1 MDLIAGLAA
10 TAKGL
15 EIAKALRD
23 IDRSM
28 ESAEYRSRI
37 ADLIDQLTDAKI
49 ALSEAKETIAE
60 KDAEIRRLS
69 DVQAAKVQTLRNK
82 DGFNFGLVDGQ
93 VNPLPFCPT
102 CEQEGK
108 QVMFSELGSGTV
120 YCSKCKR
127 VEQRRITP
135 PQPPKA

>member
-28 ESAEYRSRI
+28 EAAEYRAKI

-49 ALSEAKETIAE
+49 ALSEARETIAA
-60 KDAEIRRLS
+60 KDAEIRRLTE
-69 DVQAAKVQTLRNK
+69 VQAAKVKTLRNK
-82 DGFNFGLVDGQ
+82 DGFNFGFVDGQ
-93 VNPLPFCPT
+93 VNQLPFCPT
-102 CEQEGK
+102 CEQQGK
-108 QVMFSELGSGTV
+108 QIMFSGFDGDILR
-120 YCSKCKR
+120 CSACKR